1 MSILSGVINSIRD
14 LLGIEKTTPQVTSAQ
29 NSDKNTPV
37 IQCENVGKNEDVYIP
52 EKSDSSKNESS
63 KVGEVLSLG
72 AFKNIVENL
81 AVKSGFDPKAFK
93 VGGLL
98 EKVAGIT
105 EEEYQNLSS
114 EDKKKLTGAIEYAMN
129 KYAELSKQGAINKDA
144 KL

>member
-29 NSDKNTPV
+29 NSDNNTPV

-52 EKSDSSKNESS
+52 EKSNSGKNESS
-63 KVGEVLSLG
+63 KVGGVLSLG
-72 AFKNIVENL
+72 AFKNLVENL
-81 AVKSGFDPKAFK
+81 AVKSGFDPKALK

-105 EEEYQNLSS
+105 EEEFQNLSL
-114 EDKKKLTGAIEYAMN
+114 EDKKNLG
-129 KYAELSKQGAINKDA
+129 
-144 KL
+144 